1 MLLIGPPAPDEI
13 MCRQAK
19 GSGSGRPAR
28 MDIWTAERPV
38 TTGERTKRVPENE
51 KATRDLREESFFV
64 DRRCLS
70 WIFEP
75 AKLIGTNTS
84 TDIEYSSNTPIEL
97 TRDMRPCYTPLVN
110 ADFA

>member
-1 MLLIGPPAPDEI
+1 PPAPDEI

-38 TTGERTKRVPENE
+38 TTGERTKRAPEKE

-70 WIFEP
+70 WIFESETV
-75 AKLIGTNTS
+75 IGTKTV
-84 TDIEYSSNTPIEL
+84 TDQNLSPETLWMLCWRRRYHRATMEQAN
-97 TRDMRPCYTPLVN
+97 
-110 ADFA
+110 